1 MACLILLFMEE
12 NTGKKLTCS
21 FKSLKMPQKLLL
33 VALLVYIISSCKQ
46 EKHCFTN
53 PLDKT
58 DFCLVSDI
66 EKSALTFHFESY
78 GGFMFSLD
86 TLYFSEGRIN
96 QEIDF
101 TDDVISEAEINNY
114 KGAPIKELVFVGD
127 TLIDDQL
134 LESRYGIVKRQKR
147 TKHNVEYAQLFSK
160 KKNRIIGN
168 FEYYPYRN
176 RFIISITN

>member
-1 MACLILLFMEE
+1 VKDLER
-12 NTGKKLTCS
+12 
-21 FKSLKMPQKLLL
+21 KSSNFQ
-33 VALLVYIISSCKQ
+33 
-46 EKHCFTN
+46 
-53 PLDKT
+53 
-58 DFCLVSDI
+58 
-66 EKSALTFHFESY
+66 FEPY

-101 TDDVISEAEINNY
+101 TDDVVSEAEINNY

-160 KKNRIIGN
+160 KKNRIIGKL
-168 FEYYPYRN
+168 EYYPYRN

>member
-1 MACLILLFMEE
+1 M
-12 NTGKKLTCS
+12 LTCS

-53 PLDKT
+53 PLGKT
-58 DFCLVSDI
+58 DFCLASDI
-66 EKSALTFHFESY
+66 EKCALTFQFESY

-101 TDDVISEAEINNY
+101 TDDAVSEAEINNY

-127 TLIDDQL
+127 TLINDRL

-147 TKHNVEYAQLFSK
+147 TKHKVEYAQLFSK

-168 FEYYPYRN
+168 FEYHPYRN
-176 RFIISITN
+176 RFIIRITN